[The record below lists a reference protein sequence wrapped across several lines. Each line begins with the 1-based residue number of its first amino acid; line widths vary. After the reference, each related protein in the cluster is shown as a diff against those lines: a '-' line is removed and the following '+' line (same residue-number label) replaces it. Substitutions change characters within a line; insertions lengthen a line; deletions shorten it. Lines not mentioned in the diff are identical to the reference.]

1 MTSENYDK
9 RKIAQDW
16 DHWERMIDSAD
27 EPVAVVDA
35 GSVVHYCNKP
45 FQELVPGVDI
55 GHNFLQALNPLNP
68 ETWDDFMRAY
78 TAEKALTMEFPARNG
93 SGIRWLYARV
103 VPMSSNGDPP
113 CFFVNF
119 HDITE
124 HKNFDDELQRRDALL
139 QRAERLGGLASW
151 TWDFQENRVYWSDNL
166 YRMVGIEPQSRTPDQ
181 GLIAQVT
188 HPEDRERIERAHQ
201 AALKEDA
208 TAGVKEHQ
216 AEFRLVKVDGTHTTV
231 HARVEVERDS
241 GGNPTKMSGVFLDIT
256 ERQQIQEELRIG
268 KERWEFALENAGDG
282 LWDWNPKTNEVF
294 FSGRWKSM
302 LGYEDQDIKSSGDE
316 WSSRVHPEDL
326 QRCNIEL
333 DRHFKGEVPSYH
345 CEHRIRCKDG
355 SYKWIL
361 ARGKVIARDADGTP
375 VRITGTHTD
384 MTEIKQ
390 MELALISANDQ
401 LKQEHQKLED
411 KNIALRVVLAQIQ
424 DESNKIKQ
432 QIAQNMERIVKPNLV
447 KLRAAIG
454 ERGRTQIDALESALA
469 EVTSPFISEIEKQ
482 FINLTPRE
490 MEICNHVKNGLRSKE
505 VADILNISPQT
516 VEKFRQKIRKKLKIE
531 GTSANLSTFLRSHSN
546 EPNRH
551 GKDKPPKH

>member
-1 MTSENYDK
+1 MTSEKSDK
-9 RKIAQDW
+9 RTISKDW

-35 GSVVHYCNKP
+35 NSVVHHCNQP
-45 FQELVPGVDI
+45 FKKLVPGI
-55 GHNFLQALNPLNP
+55 ELGQNFLQALNPLNA
-68 ETWDDFMRAY
+68 ETLEDFMRAY
-78 TAEKALTMEFPARNG
+78 TAEKAQTMEFATRNG
-93 SGIRWLYARV
+93 SGIRWLHARV
-103 VPMSSNGDPP
+103 VPISNNVPP

-119 HDITE
+119 QDITE
-124 HKNFDDELQRRDALL
+124 HKNRDEELQRRDALL
-139 QRAERLGGLASW
+139 QKAEQLGGLASW
-151 TWDFQENRVYWSDNL
+151 SWIVQEDRGYWSDNL
-166 YRMVGIEPQSRTPDQ
+166 YRMVGLEPQSLTPKLD
-181 GLIAQVT
+181 LFTQVI
-188 HPEDRERIERAHQ
+188 HPDDRERVGTMHQ
-201 AALKEDA
+201 GVLEADP
-208 TAGVKEHQ
+208 TAMVSEYQ
-216 AEFRLVKVDGTHTTV
+216 LEFRLQGFDGKCRDV
-231 HARVEVERDS
+231 FARAEVERDNS
-241 GGNPTKMSGVFLDIT
+241 GNAIRMSGVLLDVT
-256 ERQQIQEELRIG
+256 ERQRIQEELRIG

-326 QRCNIEL
+326 QRCYLEL
-333 DRHFKGEVPSYH
+333 DRHFKGEVPFYH

-390 MELALISANDQ
+390 MELELIAANDL
-401 LKQEHQKLED
+401 LKQEHQKLEE

-447 KLRAAIG
+447 KLRASMG
-454 ERGRTQIDALESALA
+454 ERGRTQIDALESALG

-505 VADILNISPQT
+505 IADLLNISRQT
-516 VEKFRQKIRKKLKIE
+516 VEKFRQKIRRKLKIE

-551 GKDKPPKH
+551 GKDTPPKH